1 MEVTAEFGGAYY
13 GGAAGREKK
22 ALQQGCGDHFAVDD
36 LLVLPYDEEDETTR
50 KGEATGGKEEAAGFG
65 NASADSS
72 TITALDS
79 CSNSFGLA
87 DGDFPGELC
96 EPVNSLATFCL
107 VNYLG
112 FCSRGA
118 NHFWQLLHITSS
130 EIVVPFIC

>member
-36 LLVLPYDEEDETTR
+36 LLVLPYGEDETTR
-50 KGEATGGKEEAAGFG
+50 EGEATGGKEEAAGFG